1 MTIKGPDQ
9 TSPNIGTARRPRL
22 RTLLLGVNLV
32 ILLLP
37 LAGIGVLRV
46 YESALVRQT
55 ESELIAQGAF
65 VAAAYRA
72 AFERTVPAAEA
83 QRYGLPLP
91 KTTAARTYSVYSS
104 SAEAPADSTDPGR
117 WQPRPAKLDLSTDPI
132 LPPVPPALPARAT
145 DRHARAVGREITALM
160 REAQLV
166 TLAAIRVVDP
176 HGTVVASTGE
186 ELGLSLA
193 GREEVSRALAG
204 EHTSVLRARVA
215 DDPTGD
221 EEQSPRIT
229 GVRVLVATPIVH
241 RDRVLGAVVLARTP
255 SRLAQTL
262 YRHRAPLLI
271 GLGAVLAVA
280 LAVSLFTAFAIARP
294 VTAVIRQTER
304 ARRGEEGAVT
314 PLAHP
319 VTREVAQLS
328 GAVAEMAHALEQRAD
343 YIRNFAAH
351 VSHEFKTPLTAM
363 QGAIELLRDHYATM
377 TAAER
382 NRFLANLAADVD
394 RLDRLVRRLLE
405 LARAEMHRP
414 GAERSALRPLLT
426 QLLDAHRAQGAHIE
440 LVTPVPDVE
449 LAVSAETF
457 DAILG
462 NLLNNACQ
470 HGGTGARITVETE
483 MRDRE
488 LEIRIADNGPGI
500 SPANA
505 ARIFEPFFTTARN
518 QGGTGLGL
526 SVVKA
531 LLEAHGGKI
540 ELQPSTTGTRFAIY
554 LPASGN

>member
-1 MTIKGPDQ
+1 LATAERGA
-9 TSPNIGTARRPRL
+9 ARRPRL

-46 YESALVRQT
+46 YQSALVRQT
-55 ESELIAQGAF
+55 ESELVAQGAF

-72 AFERTVPAAEA
+72 AFERTVPAGEA
-83 QRYGLPLP
+83 ARYGLPLR
-91 KTTAARTYSVYSS
+91 AAPPLPESDDQ
-104 SAEAPADSTDPGR
+104 EHR
-117 WQPRPAKLDLSTDPI
+117 WQPRPAKLDLSTDPV
-132 LPPVPPALPARAT
+132 LPPVPPATPAAAA
-145 DRHARAVGREITALM
+145 DRFALTVGREITALM

-193 GREEVSRALAG
+193 AREEVKRALAG
-204 EHTSVLRARVA
+204 EHTSLLRERVS
-215 DDPTGD
+215 D
-221 EEQSPRIT
+221 ELVSKANTAPRAT
-229 GVRVLVATPIVH
+229 GVRVLVATPIVNH
-241 RDRVLGAVVLARTP
+241 DRVLGAVVLARTP
-255 SRLAQTL
+255 SRLTQTL

-271 GLGAVLAVA
+271 GLGVLLAAA
-280 LAVSLFTAFAIARP
+280 LAVSLFTALAIARP

-304 ARRGEEGAVT
+304 ARRGERGAVT

-328 GAVAEMAHALEQRAD
+328 EAVAEMAHTLEERAD

-363 QGAIELLRDHYATM
+363 QGAIELLREHYAGM
-377 TAAER
+377 TDAER
-382 NRFLANLAADVD
+382 DRFLANLAADTE

-405 LARAEMHRP
+405 LARAEMYRP
-414 GAERSALRPLLT
+414 RDDATAILPIIK
-426 QLLDAHRAQGAHIE
+426 QLFDAHRAQGGRVDWSGPLPETEVRLSADTLDAVLGNVLNNARQHGG
-440 LVTPVPDVE
+440 PDVHIV
-449 LAVSAETF
+449 VSAECR
-457 DAILG
+457 DNVLEV
-462 NLLNNACQ
+462 
-470 HGGTGARITVETE
+470 RIS
-483 MRDRE
+483 
-488 LEIRIADNGPGI
+488 DNGPGI

-505 ARIFEPFFTTARN
+505 ARVFEPFFTTARN

-531 LLEAHGGKI
+531 LLEAHGGSI
-540 ELQPSTTGTRFAIY
+540 EL
-554 LPASGN
+554 LPAAPGARFVIQLPLSITNDTTNPEGFQS

>member
-1 MTIKGPDQ
+1 LASADR
-9 TSPNIGTARRPRL
+9 SAERRPRL

-46 YESALVRQT
+46 YQSALVRQT

-72 AFERTVPAAEA
+72 AFERTVPSREAA
-83 QRYGLPLP
+83 RYGRPLRAAPPLP
-91 KTTAARTYSVYSS
+91 
-104 SAEAPADSTDPGR
+104 DSYEQANR
-117 WQPRPAKLDLSTDPI
+117 WQPRPAKLDLSTDPV
-132 LPPVPPALPARAT
+132 LAQVSPATPGPAA
-145 DRHARAVGREITALM
+145 DRYALVIGREITALM

-176 HGTVVASTGE
+176 NGTVVASTGE

-193 GREEVSRALAG
+193 AREEVARALAG
-204 EHTSVLRARVA
+204 EYTSLLRARVS
-215 DDPTGD
+215 DDSLAKD
-221 EEQSPRIT
+221 DAAPRTT
-229 GVRVLVATPIVH
+229 GVRVFVATPVVH

-255 SRLAQTL
+255 SSLTQTL
-262 YRHRAPLLI
+262 YRHRTPLLI
-271 GLGAVLAVA
+271 GLGVVLAVV

-304 ARRGEEGAVT
+304 ARRGERGAVT

-328 GAVAEMAHALEQRAD
+328 EAVAGMAHALEERAD

-363 QGAIELLRDHYATM
+363 RGAIELLSEHYAGM
-377 TAAER
+377 TDAER
-382 NRFLANLAADVD
+382 KRFLANLSADTE

-405 LARAEMHRP
+405 LARAEMYRP
-414 GAERSALRPLLT
+414 RDDTAAIRPVLER
-426 QLLDAHRAQGAHIE
+426 LLDEHRAQGTHVN
-440 LVTPVPDVE
+440 VTGSLPESVVA
-449 LAVSAETF
+449 LSADTL

-462 NLLNNACQ
+462 NVLNNARQ
-470 HGGTGARITVETE
+470 HGGAGVRITVSAESRGN
-483 MRDRE
+483 M
-488 LEIRIADNGPGI
+488 LEIRISDNGPGV

-518 QGGTGLGL
+518 QGGTGIGL

-531 LLEAHGGKI
+531 LLEAHGGDI
-540 ELQPSTTGTRFAIY
+540 ALRPAAAGAHFAIH
-554 LPASGN
+554 LPLTRLRKNS

>member
-1 MTIKGPDQ
+1 MASADR
-9 TSPNIGTARRPRL
+9 SAERRPRL

-46 YESALVRQT
+46 YQSALVRQT

-72 AFERTVPAAEA
+72 AFERTVPSREAA
-83 QRYGLPLP
+83 RYGRPLRAAPPLP
-91 KTTAARTYSVYSS
+91 
-104 SAEAPADSTDPGR
+104 DSDEQANR
-117 WQPRPAKLDLSTDPI
+117 WQPRPAKLDLSTDPV
-132 LPPVPPALPARAT
+132 LAQVSPATPGPAA
-145 DRHARAVGREITALM
+145 DRYALVIGREITALM

-176 HGTVVASTGE
+176 NGTVVASTGE

-193 GREEVSRALAG
+193 AREEVARALAG
-204 EHTSVLRARVA
+204 EYTSLLRARVS
-215 DDPTGD
+215 DDVLAKD
-221 EEQSPRIT
+221 DAAPRTT
-229 GVRVLVATPIVH
+229 GVRVFVATPVVH

-255 SRLAQTL
+255 SSLTQTL
-262 YRHRAPLLI
+262 YRHRTPLLI
-271 GLGAVLAVA
+271 GLGVVLAVV

-304 ARRGEEGAVT
+304 ARRGERGAVT

-328 GAVAEMAHALEQRAD
+328 EAVAGMAHVLEERAD

-363 QGAIELLRDHYATM
+363 RGAIELLSEHYAGM
-377 TAAER
+377 TDAER
-382 NRFLANLAADVD
+382 KRFLANLSADTE

-405 LARAEMHRP
+405 LARAEMYRP
-414 GAERSALRPLLT
+414 RDDTAAIRPVLER
-426 QLLDAHRAQGAHIE
+426 LLDEHRAQGAQVN
-440 LVTPVPDVE
+440 VTGSLPESVVA
-449 LAVSAETF
+449 LSADTL

-462 NLLNNACQ
+462 NVLNNARQ
-470 HGGTGARITVETE
+470 HGGTGVRITVSAESRGN
-483 MRDRE
+483 M
-488 LEIRIADNGPGI
+488 LEIRISDTGPGV

-518 QGGTGLGL
+518 QGGTGIGL

-531 LLEAHGGKI
+531 LLEAHGGAI
-540 ELQPSTTGTRFAIY
+540 ELRPAAAGAHFAIH
-554 LPASGN
+554 LPLTRPRKNS

>member
-1 MTIKGPDQ
+1 MAWG
-9 TSPNIGTARRPRL
+9 TSLAPAERKARHRPRL

-46 YESALVRQT
+46 YQSALVRQT

-72 AFERTVPAAEA
+72 AFERTVPAREA
-83 QRYGLPLP
+83 ARYGQTLRAAPPLP
-91 KTTAARTYSVYSS
+91 NAY
-104 SAEAPADSTDPGR
+104 EQQLDR
-117 WQPRPAKLDLSTDPI
+117 WQPRPAKLDLSTDSVF
-132 LPPVPPALPARAT
+132 PPVPPATPGPTADHYAEKI
-145 DRHARAVGREITALM
+145 GREIIELL

-176 HGTVVASTGE
+176 LGTVVASTGE

-193 GREEVSRALAG
+193 EREEVKRALIG
-204 EHTSVLRARVA
+204 EHTSLLRTRIS
-215 DDPTGD
+215 DDPIAKD
-221 EEQSPRIT
+221 ETVSRTT
-229 GVRVLVATPIVH
+229 GVRVFVATPIVH

-255 SRLAQTL
+255 ASLTQTL
-262 YRHRAPLLI
+262 YRHRTPLLI

-280 LAVSLFTAFAIARP
+280 LAVSLFTAFAIVRP

-304 ARRGEEGAVT
+304 ARRGERGAVT
-314 PLAHP
+314 TLAHP
-319 VTREVAQLS
+319 VTREIAQLS
-328 GAVAEMAHALEQRAD
+328 EAVGGMAQALEERAD

-363 QGAIELLRDHYATM
+363 RGAIELLSDHYAGM
-377 TAAER
+377 TDAER
-382 NRFLANLAADVD
+382 ERFLANLTADTE

-405 LARAEMHRP
+405 LARAEMYRP
-414 GAERSALRPLLT
+414 RDDSTAIGSVLER
-426 QLLDAHRAQGAHIE
+426 LLDEYRAQGVHID
-440 LVTPVPDVE
+440 VTESIPE
-449 LAVSAETF
+449 SAVTFSADTL

-462 NLLNNACQ
+462 NVLNNTRQ
-470 HGGTGARITVETE
+470 HAGTKVRINVHAEIHAN
-483 MRDRE
+483 M
-488 LEIRIADNGPGI
+488 LEVNIYDNGPGI

-518 QGGTGLGL
+518 QGGTGIGL

-531 LLEAHGGKI
+531 LLDAHGGNI
-540 ELQPSTTGTRFAIY
+540 ELLPSSAGAHFVIR
-554 LPASGN
+554 LPLSRSP

>member
-1 MTIKGPDQ
+1 MAW
-9 TSPNIGTARRPRL
+9 GTNLAPADNTAARRPRL

-55 ESELIAQGAF
+55 ESELVAQGAF

-72 AFERTVPAAEA
+72 AFVRTVPARDAV
-83 QRYGLPLP
+83 RYGLPLR
-91 KTTAARTYSVYSS
+91 AAPPLPIND
-104 SAEAPADSTDPGR
+104 EQGNR
-117 WQPRPAKLDLSTDPI
+117 WQPRPAKLDLSTDPV
-132 LPPVPPALPARAT
+132 LPPVPPATPAPPA
-145 DRHARAVGREITALM
+145 DRYALAVGREITALM

-176 HGTVVASTGE
+176 RGTVVASTGE

-193 GREEVSRALAG
+193 AREEVTRALAG
-204 EHTSVLRARVA
+204 EHTSLLRARISDEAVA
-215 DDPTGD
+215 DPDKAQRTY
-221 EEQSPRIT
+221 
-229 GVRVLVATPIVH
+229 GVRVLVAMPIVQ

-255 SRLAQTL
+255 SRLTQTL
-262 YRHRAPLLI
+262 YRHRTPLLV
-271 GLGAVLAVA
+271 GLGVLLMVA

-304 ARRGEEGAVT
+304 ARRGERGAVT
-314 PLAHP
+314 PLARP

-328 GAVAEMAHALEQRAD
+328 EAVAEMAHALEERAD

-363 QGAIELLRDHYATM
+363 HGAIELLREHYTGM
-377 TAAER
+377 TDAER
-382 NRFLANLAADVD
+382 ERFLGNLAADTD

-405 LARAEMHRP
+405 LARAEMYRP
-414 GAERSALRPLLT
+414 RDEATAFRPVLDR
-426 QLLDAHRAQGAHIE
+426 LLDEYRAQGVRADLSGPLPE
-440 LVTPVPDVE
+440 AVVALSVE
-449 LAVSAETF
+449 TLDAV
-457 DAILG
+457 LG
-462 NLLNNACQ
+462 NVLNNARQ
-470 HGGTGARITVETE
+470 HGGADVRITVNAEI
-483 MRDRE
+483 RDKE
-488 LEIRIADNGPGI
+488 LEIHIADNGPGI

-531 LLEAHGGKI
+531 LLEAHGGSI
-540 ELQPSTTGTRFAIY
+540 ELRPTSPGAHFVIR
-554 LPASGN
+554 LPLAPPRKR